1 MGDNKNEK
9 MKTICFFAFIGSE
22 NLGDEAIFYSIMR
35 NFKNRD
41 YELIVLSFNPAK
53 TKKLLRD
60 LRLKNLKIVSVRKR
74 REVYRAIKECDVFI
88 CGGGGIIQD
97 QTSVYNLPF
106 YLLHVKLAQM
116 LGKKTMFYAV
126 GVGPLQSKI
135 SRLLTK
141 KIMNKADVITVR
153 DRKSKKILDECGVK
167 REKITV
173 TADPAVSLGTIPRED
188 TKKILRNEGISLN
201 KRIMIVCLRH
211 WFDIKRYLPVKVV
224 KRFNIQNKKEKIKQE
239 RFIGELAHFLD
250 YCKEKEDYQLVFL
263 PFWIKRDNEIHREV
277 ISKLRTKKN
286 IFLLNKEYSP
296 KEVRGIIQSAD
307 FLVGMRLHSL
317 ILNYGSRVPFL
328 ALGYSQKV
336 KNYLEMFTTREI
348 TIQDTLI
355 DLDGLSSN
363 KILNRFS
370 LLTKK
375 RIKMLIENFW
385 NSNNLMEREKENFEL
400 LERLLE

>member
-1 MGDNKNEK
+1 VP
-9 MKTICFFAFIGSE
+9 
-22 NLGDEAIFYSIMR
+22 IFSIW
-35 NFKNRD
+35 K
-41 YELIVLSFNPAK
+41 
-53 TKKLLRD
+53 
-60 LRLKNLKIVSVRKR
+60 RLAVVS
-74 REVYRAIKECDVFI
+74 
-88 CGGGGIIQD
+88 
-97 QTSVYNLPF
+97 
-106 YLLHVKLAQM
+106 
-116 LGKKTMFYAV
+116 
-126 GVGPLQSKI
+126 
-135 SRLLTK
+135 
-141 KIMNKADVITVR
+141 
-153 DRKSKKILDECGVK
+153 
-167 REKITV
+167 
-173 TADPAVSLGTIPRED
+173 
-188 TKKILRNEGISLN
+188 
-201 KRIMIVCLRH
+201 
-211 WFDIKRYLPVKVV
+211 
-224 KRFNIQNKKEKIKQE
+224 
-239 RFIGELAHFLD
+239 
-250 YCKEKEDYQLVFL
+250 YQLVFL